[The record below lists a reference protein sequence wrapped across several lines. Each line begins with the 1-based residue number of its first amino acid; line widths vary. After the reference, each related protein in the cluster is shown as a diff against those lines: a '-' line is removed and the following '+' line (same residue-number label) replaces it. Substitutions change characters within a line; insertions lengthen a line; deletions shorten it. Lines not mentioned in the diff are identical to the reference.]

1 MIETSKRGQRRR
13 TKVKREKA
21 VNLPKYS
28 IGTVLVKE
36 LIAKEDMIGGDGKLI
51 KKGKKYFQSY
61 AEMKRG

>member
-21 VNLPKYS
+21 INPPKYA
-28 IGTVLVKE
+28 IGTILVKE
-36 LIAKEDMIGGDGKLI
+36 LIAKEDMIGSDGKVI

-61 AEMKRG
+61 KEMR